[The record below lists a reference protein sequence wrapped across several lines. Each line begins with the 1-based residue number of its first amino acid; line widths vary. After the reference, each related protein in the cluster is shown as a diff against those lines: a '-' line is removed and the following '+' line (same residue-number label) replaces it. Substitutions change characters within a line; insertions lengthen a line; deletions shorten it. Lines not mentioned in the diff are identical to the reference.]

1 MSIVI
6 QVLDPFQHLVS
17 TDRLQAA
24 LAAVLVQ
31 ENASG
36 DVTLVLTDDPTI
48 ADLNRRFLDQDGPTD
63 VLSFPAQDAS
73 PTTFVLPPDV
83 DPYLGDIVIA
93 YPYAAAQAERLGHAI
108 ADELDLLTVHGALH
122 LLGYDHAEPEE
133 EAAMWARQDAIL
145 RALRLSRLPAH
156 A

>member
-6 QVLDPFQHLVS
+6 QVLDPFQSLVP
-17 TDRLQAA
+17 TDRLHAA
-24 LAAVLVQ
+24 LAAILTQ

-36 DVTLVLTDDPTI
+36 DVTLVITDNPTI
-48 ADLNRRFLDQDGPTD
+48 ADLNQRFLDQDGPTD

-73 PTTFVLPPDV
+73 STTFVLPPDIE
-83 DPYLGDIVIA
+83 PYLGDIIIA

-108 ADELDLLTVHGALH
+108 ADELELLTVHGALH
-122 LLGYDHAEPEE
+122 LLGYDHAEPEQ
-133 EAAMWARQDAIL
+133 EAAMWSRQDAIL
-145 RALRLSRLPAH
+145 RDLRLSRLPSH